1 MGGAASSTPAVA
13 ALPWIRVVSRSAWIR
28 YLAGGLVAA
37 VVVLPWSGWPGTL
50 LFNLVQLS
58 GAAAVLIGAR
68 RHWQRG
74 SWSWRLIVAGFVS
87 AVLADA
93 VWTLA
98 PALRSMEV
106 FFGLLGVL
114 FLAKQLLLTIGLILV
129 VPRRSAQWW
138 WDASLDGVIVSAGLA
153 VALWMFVAQPIV
165 RSGHFGVVA
174 TGGAM
179 VYVLADLFVLAAL
192 ARLMFISSIRSA
204 AGTLLAGSVCCLLLA
219 DAWYCVTLSTDHPFV
234 PSDAS
239 LLSWMACAVLLGA
252 AALHPSVK
260 DLGRPSRRA
269 LAGASKARMATF
281 VVLALLGPVI
291 AATVVV
297 GGHSSRPR
305 LTWAD
310 DLVPAVL
317 TTLLSVLLV
326 LRLGLLLKLAHDRA
340 GALQRS
346 LQAQERLQHQL
357 SYRALHDPLTGLGN
371 RALLNERLDRWLA
384 APEPAFVL
392 LMLDLDGF
400 KDVNDNL
407 GHPTG
412 DQLLIE
418 VAGRLSAVITEA
430 DALVRLGG
438 DEFAI
443 LLPWDDLDHA
453 QRLARWVLDVVQS
466 PYLLGG
472 REIYLT
478 TSVGLL
484 LRQSES
490 RTASDAL
497 RDADLALYAAKSAGK
512 NRMVVFDASLRQ
524 AQADRARLSDG
535 LRRPEVYDELELHYQ
550 PIVDLA
556 TGRPYAVEAL
566 LRWTPVGGEPVSPT
580 EFVPMAEETGVIVP
594 IGRWAVGQAV
604 AQVKPWFE
612 RYGVAV
618 SVNVSALQLKNHDFA
633 DQVLELLTEHDVPG
647 DALIVELTESVLIGG
662 TVTDAE
668 VVETSLRR
676 LRARGVQVAI
686 DDFGTGYSSL
696 SYLCQLPV
704 DILKIDHL
712 FTGQLLNG
720 GPNGRRAALIRAILD
735 VGRSLRLQTVA
746 EGIETEEQA
755 RRLRMLKCPLAQGYL
770 FSAPLLPAALDE
782 YLTICGHPLVR
793 DS

>member
-1 MGGAASSTPAVA
+1 MGGAASSSPAVA
-13 ALPWIRVVSRSAWIR
+13 VLPRIRGLGRSVWIR
-28 YLAGGLVAA
+28 YLAVGLAVS
-37 VVVLPWSGWPGTL
+37 VVVLPWSGAPGTL
-50 LFNLVQLS
+50 LFNVVQLS
-58 GAAAVLIGAR
+58 GAAAALVGSR
-68 RHWQRG
+68 RHGPRG
-74 SWSWRLIVAGFVS
+74 SWPWRLIAIGFVS
-87 AVLADA
+87 AALADA
-93 VWTLA
+93 AWTLA

-106 FFGLLGVL
+106 FLGLLGVL
-114 FLAKQLLLTIGLILV
+114 FLAKHLLLTVGLILV
-129 VPRRSAQWW
+129 VPRRSAQWR
-138 WDASLDGVIVSAGLA
+138 WDASLDGTIVSAGLA
-153 VALWMFVAQPIV
+153 IGLWMFVAQPIV
-165 RSGHFGVVA
+165 RSGQFGSVA
-174 TGGAM
+174 TATAM
-179 VYVLADLFVLAAL
+179 AYVLADLVVLAAL
-192 ARLMFISSIRSA
+192 ARLVFVSSIRSA
-204 AGTLLAGSVCCLLLA
+204 ASALLAGSVGCLLLA
-219 DAWYCVTLSTDHPFV
+219 DGWYCITLSTDHPFT
-234 PSDAS
+234 PSNAS
-239 LLSWMACAVLLGA
+239 VLGWMACAVLLGA

-260 DLGRPSRRA
+260 DLGQPSRRA

-281 VVLALLGPVI
+281 VVLALFGPVI
-291 AATVVV
+291 AASVAV
-297 GGHSSRPR
+297 GGHSRRPW
-305 LTWAD
+305 LTWVD

-326 LRLGLLLKLAHDRA
+326 LRLGLLLKVAHDRA

-346 LQAQERLQHQL
+346 LRAQERLQHQL

-371 RALLNERLDRWLA
+371 RALLNERLDRWLV

-443 LLPWDDLDHA
+443 LLPWDDMDHA
-453 QRLARWVLDVVQS
+453 KRLARWVLDVVQS
-466 PYLLGG
+466 PFLLAG

-512 NRMVVFDASLRQ
+512 NRVVVFDASLRQ

-566 LRWTPVGGEPVSPT
+566 LRWTPPGGQPVPPA

-594 IGRWAVGQAV
+594 IGRWAVEQAM

-633 DQVLELLTEHDVPG
+633 DHVLELLSRHDVPG

-662 TVTDAE
+662 TVTDAQ
-668 VVETSLRR
+668 VVEASLRR
-676 LRARGVQVAI
+676 LRACGVQVAI

-704 DILKIDHL
+704 DILKIDHI

-720 GPNGRRAALIRAILD
+720 GPDGRRAALIRAILD
-735 VGRSLRLQTVA
+735 VGRSLRLRTIA
-746 EGIETEEQA
+746 EGIETEDQA
-755 RRLRMLKCPLAQGYL
+755 RRLRMMKCPLAQGYL
-770 FSAPLLPAALDE
+770 FSAPLEPAALDE
-782 YLTICGHPLVR
+782 YLAICGHPLVR
-793 DS
+793 DP